1 MNYGYKKMGKVKEKL
16 KEKQIYQ
23 KGKTN
28 SWLLNIAAYY
38 MTQHHLSNVECR
50 LKFSVRWNTIE
61 K

>member
-1 MNYGYKKMGKVKEKL
+1 MKYGYKKMGKV
-16 KEKQIYQ
+16 KQIYQ